1 MDGQGNL
8 LQLDGAFN
16 GGKMTLTGETVD
28 STGASATQR
37 IIWEQT
43 APGEVRQLWETS
55 TDGGATW
62 TTAFDGRYRK
72 RR

>member
-1 MDGQGNL
+1 MGRDAAERQDGRDQPHRRRRRWHQTWVDGQGNL

-28 STGASATQR
+28 SS
-37 IIWEQT
+37 
-43 APGEVRQLWETS
+43 
-55 TDGGATW
+55 GATW